1 MATVR
6 RLNPSRADDGAG
18 PNELTVEELAAQT
31 GMSVRNIRSHQARG
45 LLAPP
50 EVRSRVG
57 YYGPEHV
64 AQLRLIRA
72 LQEEG
77 FNLNGIKRLLED
89 THANI
94 ERLLRVRQ
102 SLAAPP
108 ADVPP
113 ETHSAVE
120 LGSRFQLDPA
130 EGRELLAKAIKIGVL
145 IPVGGDKYEAPNP
158 SLLAVGDEAVRS
170 GIPLRAA
177 LAVIEDVQRHCDSA
191 SRSFVKLFLR
201 EVWRP
206 FAKADMP
213 VERWPEIEDAV
224 DRLRPAASQA
234 LLTIFQQR
242 LSRQIEGAL
251 SEITH
256 RLSERKPS
264 ERKPGRVSD
273 QRR

>member
-1 MATVR
+1 VATVK
-6 RLNPSRADDGAG
+6 RLDDARPKSAG
-18 PNELTVEELAAQT
+18 EDTEPHDLTIEQLAAET

-64 AQLRLIRA
+64 AQLRMIRD

-89 THANI
+89 THGTA

-102 SLAAPP
+102 ALAAPMKEGP
-108 ADVPP
+108 A
-113 ETHSAVE
+113 ETHTAIE
-120 LGSRFQLDPA
+120 LGARFQLEPE
-130 EGRELLAKAIKIGVL
+130 EGREILAKAVKMGVL
-145 IPVGGDKYEAPNP
+145 IPVGGDNYEAPNA

-177 LAVIEDVQRHCDSA
+177 LAVIEDIQRQCDSV
-191 SRSFVKLFLR
+191 SRSFVRLFLR

-206 FAKADMP
+206 FAKEDMP
-213 VERWPEIEDAV
+213 VERWPDIEDAV
-224 DRLRPAASQA
+224 ERLRPAASEA
-234 LLTIFQQR
+234 LVTIFQER
-242 LSRQIEGAL
+242 LGVQIERAL
-251 SEITH
+251 GEITH
-256 RLSERKPS
+256 RLSERKH
-264 ERKPGRVSD
+264 
-273 QRR
+273 

>member
-6 RLNPSRADDGAG
+6 RLDEARDPAAG
-18 PNELTVEELAAQT
+18 NQLTIEQLAAET

-64 AQLRLIRA
+64 AQLRLIRS
-72 LQEEG
+72 LQDEG
-77 FNLNGIKRLLED
+77 FNLNGIKRLMEE
-89 THANI
+89 TNGNV

-102 SLAAPP
+102 SLTAPLG
-108 ADVPP
+108 DVPA
-113 ETHSAVE
+113 ETHTAVE
-120 LGSRFQLDPA
+120 LGRRFQLDP
-130 EGRELLAKAIKIGVL
+130 EQGRELLAKAVKLGVL

-177 LAVIEDVQRHCDSA
+177 LAAIEDVQRHCDAA

-213 VERWPEIEDAV
+213 AERWPEIEDAV
-224 DRLRPAASQA
+224 ERLRPAASGA
-234 LLTIFQQR
+234 LLSIFQER
-242 LSRQIEGAL
+242 LSRQIEAAL

-256 RLSERKPS
+256 RLSERKH
-264 ERKPGRVSD
+264 
-273 QRR
+273 

>member
-6 RLNPSRADDGAG
+6 RLDEARDGERASGEAAANG
-18 PNELTVEELAAQT
+18 LTIEQLAAET

-57 YYGPEHV
+57 YYGSQHV
-64 AQLRLIRA
+64 TQLRLIRS
-72 LQEEG
+72 LQDEG
-77 FNLNGIKRLLED
+77 FNLNGIKRLLEETD
-89 THANI
+89 GSV

-102 SLAAPP
+102 SLAASLQD
-108 ADVPP
+108 AGA
-113 ETHSAVE
+113 ETHTAGE
-120 LGSRFQLDPA
+120 LGRRFQLDPV
-130 EGRELLAKAIKIGVL
+130 EGRALLSKAVKLGVL

-177 LAVIEDVQRHCDSA
+177 LSAIEEVQRHCDAA

-206 FAKADMP
+206 FEKADMP
-213 VERWPEIEDAV
+213 AERWPEIEDAV
-224 DRLRPAASQA
+224 ERLRPAASGA

-242 LSRQIEGAL
+242 LSHQIESAL
-251 SEITH
+251 SDITH
-256 RLSERKPS
+256 RLSERKH
-264 ERKPGRVSD
+264 
-273 QRR
+273 

>member
-1 MATVR
+1 
-6 RLNPSRADDGAG
+6 
-18 PNELTVEELAAQT
+18 
-31 GMSVRNIRSHQARG
+31 MSVRNIRSHQARG

-64 AQLRLIRA
+64 AQLRTIRN
-72 LQEEG
+72 LQDEG

-89 THANI
+89 TDGTA

-102 SLAAPP
+102 SLSAAVKDGP
-108 ADVPP
+108 A
-113 ETHSAVE
+113 ETHTAIE
-120 LGSRFQLDPA
+120 LGRRFRLEA
-130 EGRELLAKAIKIGVL
+130 GEGRELLAKAVKLGVL

-191 SRSFVKLFLR
+191 SRSFVRLFLR
-201 EVWRP
+201 EVWKP

-213 VERWPEIEDAV
+213 VEGWPEIEDAV
-224 DRLRPAASQA
+224 ERLRPAASEA
-234 LLTIFQQR
+234 LLTIFQER
-242 LSRQIEGAL
+242 LSAQIEEAF

-256 RLSERKPS
+256 RLSERKH
-264 ERKPGRVSD
+264 
-273 QRR
+273 

>member
-6 RLNPSRADDGAG
+6 RLDEARGQDTSRDGDG
-18 PNELTVEELAAQT
+18 THGLTIEQLAAET

-64 AQLRLIRA
+64 AQLRLIRD

-89 THANI
+89 RHGTA

-102 SLAAPP
+102 ALAATVKDGP
-108 ADVPP
+108 A
-113 ETHSAVE
+113 ETHTAIE
-120 LGSRFQLDPA
+120 LGQRFNLGVE
-130 EGRELLAKAIKIGVL
+130 EGRELLSKAIKMGVL
-145 IPVGGDKYEAPNP
+145 IPLGGDKYEAPNP
-158 SLLAVGDEAVRS
+158 SLLEVGDEAVRS

-177 LAVIEDVQRHCDSA
+177 LGVIEEVQRHCDAA
-191 SRSFVKLFLR
+191 SRSFVRLFLR

-206 FAKADMP
+206 FAKEDMP

-224 DRLRPAASQA
+224 ERLRPAASEA
-234 LLTIFQQR
+234 LITIFQEQ
-242 LSRQIEGAL
+242 LSTQIERAL
-251 SEITH
+251 NEITH
-256 RLSERKPS
+256 RLSERK
-264 ERKPGRVSD
+264 
-273 QRR
+273 

>member
-6 RLNPSRADDGAG
+6 RLSEARDGGRSRENTPAS
-18 PNELTVEELAAQT
+18 NELTIEQLAAES

-57 YYGPEHV
+57 YYGPEHL
-64 AQLRLIRA
+64 AQLRLIRS
-72 LQEEG
+72 LQDEG

-89 THANI
+89 THDNV

-102 SLAAPP
+102 SLTAPLENVP
-108 ADVPP
+108 A
-113 ETHSAVE
+113 ETHTAVQ
-120 LGSRFQLDPA
+120 LGERFQLDPE
-130 EGRELLAKAIKIGVL
+130 EGRELLARAVKLGVL
-145 IPVGGDKYEAPNP
+145 IPVGGDTFEAPNP

-177 LAVIEDVQRHCDSA
+177 LAAIEDVQRHCDAA

-213 VERWPEIEDAV
+213 AERWPEIEDAV
-224 DRLRPAASQA
+224 ERLRPAASEA
-234 LLTIFQQR
+234 LLTIFRER
-242 LSRQIEGAL
+242 LSRQIESAL
-251 SEITH
+251 SDITH
-256 RLSERKPS
+256 RLSER
-264 ERKPGRVSD
+264 
-273 QRR
+273 RR

>member
-6 RLNPSRADDGAG
+6 ALEAARAGEAG
-18 PNELTVEELAAQT
+18 GLTAESDNLTIEQLAAET

-64 AQLRLIRA
+64 AQLRLIRD

-77 FNLNGIKRLLED
+77 FNLGGIKRLLED
-89 THANI
+89 THGTA

-102 SLAAPP
+102 SLASPIKAGP
-108 ADVPP
+108 A
-113 ETHSAVE
+113 ETHTALE
-120 LGSRFQLDPA
+120 LGQRFRLEPE
-130 EGRELLAKAIKIGVL
+130 EGREILARAIKMGVL
-145 IPVGGDKYEAPNP
+145 IPVGGDTYEAPNP
-158 SLLAVGDEAVRS
+158 SLLDVGDEAVRS

-177 LAVIEDVQRHCDSA
+177 LAAIEDVQRHCDAA
-191 SRSFVKLFLR
+191 SRSFVRLFLR
-201 EVWRP
+201 EVWKP
-206 FAKADMP
+206 FAREDMP

-224 DRLRPAASQA
+224 ERLRPAASEA
-234 LLTIFQQR
+234 LVSIFQER
-242 LSRQIEGAL
+242 LSAQIERAL

-256 RLSERKPS
+256 RLSER
-264 ERKPGRVSD
+264 
-273 QRR
+273 RR

>member
-1 MATVR
+1 MIEPVASVR
-6 RLNPSRADDGAG
+6 RLDDARGSRRASDDPAA
-18 PNELTVEELAAQT
+18 NQLTIEQLAAQT

-50 EVRSRVG
+50 DVRARVG

-64 AQLRLIRA
+64 AQLRSIRD

-89 THANI
+89 THGTA
-94 ERLLRVRQ
+94 ERLLRVRA
-102 SLAAPP
+102 SLTASLEQMQA
-108 ADVPP
+108 
-113 ETHSAVE
+113 ETLTAVE
-120 LGSRFQLDPA
+120 LGRRFRLDPG
-130 EGRELLAKAIKIGVL
+130 EGRSLLAKAIKLGVL
-145 IPVGGDKYEAPNP
+145 IPVGGDQYEAPNP

-177 LAVIEDVQRHCDSA
+177 LAAIEDVQRHCESA
-191 SRSFVKLFLR
+191 SRSFVQLFLR
-201 EVWRP
+201 EVWKP

-213 VERWPEIEDAV
+213 AERWPEIEGAV
-224 DRLRPAASQA
+224 ERLRPAASEA

-242 LSRQIEGAL
+242 LSTQIDIAF

-256 RLSERKPS
+256 QLSEQKR
-264 ERKPGRVSD
+264 
-273 QRR
+273 

>member
-1 MATVR
+1 
-6 RLNPSRADDGAG
+6 
-18 PNELTVEELAAQT
+18 
-31 GMSVRNIRSHQARG
+31 MSVRNIRSHQARG

-57 YYGPEHV
+57 YYGPQHV

-72 LQEEG
+72 LQDEG

-89 THANI
+89 TDGNV
-94 ERLLRVRQ
+94 EWLLRVRQ
-102 SLAAPP
+102 LLSAPP
-108 ADVPP
+108 EGAPA
-113 ETHSAVE
+113 ETHTAIE
-120 LGSRFQLDPA
+120 LGRRFKLDA
-130 EGRELLAKAIKIGVL
+130 VAGRELLSKAIKLGVL
-145 IPVGGDKYEAPNP
+145 IPVGGDQYEAPNP

-177 LAVIEDVQRHCDSA
+177 LAAIEDVQRHCDAA

-213 VERWPEIEDAV
+213 AERWPEIEDAV
-224 DRLRPAASQA
+224 ERLRPAASAA
-234 LLTIFQQR
+234 LVTIFQES
-242 LSRQIEGAL
+242 LSRQIEAAL

-256 RLSERKPS
+256 GLSERKH
-264 ERKPGRVSD
+264 
-273 QRR
+273 